1 MPLLSESVQ
10 RVVMGLR
17 ADMRLYGISSPEGLE
32 RQRASVSEHYEMIE
46 LAATRQTEAIAAL
59 ITRHIESWKPLMT
72 AALREVC

>member
-10 RVVMGLR
+10 RVVTGLR

-72 AALREVC
+72 AALREAS